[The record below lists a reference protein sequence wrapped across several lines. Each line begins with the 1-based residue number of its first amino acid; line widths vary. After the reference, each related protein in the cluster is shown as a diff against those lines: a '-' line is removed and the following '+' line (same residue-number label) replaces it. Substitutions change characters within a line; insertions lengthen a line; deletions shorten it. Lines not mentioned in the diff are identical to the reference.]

1 MKTRLGKY
9 GMALAVWC
17 VAAGSWAA
25 TPAELQALL
34 AEGET
39 LTLID
44 VRERSL
50 YQAGHIANAINV
62 PLRVVGSKK
71 LPPLGRVVVYDRGLG
86 GNDAATAVR
95 MLNEKA
101 GIQAEVLEGG
111 YAAWEANRGSTTRA
125 AGFHREQLNYIS
137 YQDLS
142 GFGEGDVVLVDLRT
156 PNVEAGGRLTRQG
169 TTAAAAPLSVL
180 EDKFPGKAVV
190 KSPFDIPAV
199 AARAGGENSL
209 KRMSEA
215 EPVPVMVLIDN
226 GDGEAEKTARIL
238 RANGIRRVVI
248 LAGGERIVE
257 RDGAPGLQRM
267 GMGTQTVEGDD
278 E

>member
-1 MKTRLGKY
+1 MKTRLRKN
-9 GMALAVWC
+9 GMALAVC
-17 VAAGSWAA
+17 CIAAASWAA

-34 AEGET
+34 AQGEP

-44 VRERSL
+44 VREESMYR
-50 YQAGHIANAINV
+50 AGHIANAINV
-62 PLRVVGSKK
+62 PYRVVARKN

-86 GNDAATAVR
+86 GTDAAHAVR
-95 MLNEKA
+95 MLDEKP

-111 YAAWEANRGSTTRA
+111 YAAWEANRGTTTRP
-125 AGFHREQLNYIS
+125 AGFQPEKLDYIA

-142 GFGEGDVVLVDLRT
+142 DLGASDVVLVDLRK
-156 PNVEAGGRLTRQG
+156 PNVQTSGQLTRQG
-169 TTAAAAPLSVL
+169 MTADAAPLSAL
-180 EDKFPGKAVV
+180 EEKFPGKAVV
-190 KSPFDIPAV
+190 ESPFDIPAV
-199 AARAGGENSL
+199 AARAGGEKSL
-209 KRMSEA
+209 QRMSEA
-215 EPVPVMVLIDN
+215 EPVPVMVLIDS

-248 LAGGERIVE
+248 LAGGERIIE

-267 GMGTQTVEGDD
+267 GMGTQTVEEDD